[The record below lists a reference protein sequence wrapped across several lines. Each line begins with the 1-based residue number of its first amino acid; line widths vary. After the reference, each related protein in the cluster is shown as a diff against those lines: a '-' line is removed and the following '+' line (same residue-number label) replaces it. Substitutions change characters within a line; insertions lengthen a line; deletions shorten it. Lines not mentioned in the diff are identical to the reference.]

1 MRQAHA
7 IDQAPKTVAPA
18 QRPTLRAGA
27 ATAEATPGE
36 PAPRSAQAEHILD
49 VATSL
54 FARGGFEGVT
64 TRQIAA
70 AAGLNIATVHH
81 HVGTK
86 GALYRAV
93 VQRLYD
99 EERALVDH
107 LLATAE
113 ELALDDAAALR
124 ALFSELAGTAVDLMD
139 RSPLRARLYL
149 RRWLEES
156 PGADQPEARQL
167 LALYGALDQL
177 IARAQAS
184 GLVQPALDRALF
196 LRSFD
201 WLIYGYFVSG
211 PIDWARWRGDPHAPG
226 QVAAFKQYLDEY
238 LVRMLGL
245 EQAPRGG
252 KG

>member
-7 IDQAPKTVAPA
+7 TNQPPKHAPTAAATAPA
-18 QRPTLRAGA
+18 AT
-27 ATAEATPGE
+27 ATAEAPAADG
-36 PAPRSAQAEHILD
+36 APRSAQAEHILD
-49 VATSL
+49 VATGL
-54 FARGGFEGVT
+54 FAQRGFEGVT
-64 TRQIAA
+64 TRQIAS

-86 GALYRAV
+86 GDLYRAV

-99 EERALVDH
+99 EERALVDQ
-107 LLATAE
+107 LLARAAE
-113 ELALDDAAALR
+113 LSLDDAAALQ

-149 RRWLEES
+149 RRWLEEP

-167 LALYGALDQL
+167 LALYGVLDQL
-177 IARAQAS
+177 IARAQVS
-184 GLVQPALDRALF
+184 GLVQQTLDRALF

-211 PIDWARWRGDPHAPG
+211 PIDWTRWRGDPHAPG
-226 QVAAFKQYLDEY
+226 QVAAFKQYLNEY